1 MEYWQ
6 PTTDTAWFILFTQ
19 QLSKEKGHLL
29 WRDGPVYNATFQ
41 ASPPILWHYWTP
53 IVLKGHQNR
62 TLAEFPTLQEFFLS
76 AQKYDFCRSY
86 IVLWLTYIQPQWYTV
101 PLKPSSENKES
112 LESLYSPRDGTTNY
126 ILTQAGLPLCCVVLK
141 TLTPTS
147 CVALVVQSVER
158 LECHGFESHQGQ
170 LFLFLER
177 VFLVQ
182 FAFPTSPCCCH
193 ITCISPTKGSS
204 SFFGKSFPGV
214 VCIPYLTL
222 LSHYTHITH
231 QGQLFFFWKQFSW
244 CSLHSPPHLLLH
256 LTGSQRVIS

>member
-1 MEYWQ
+1 MEGW
-6 PTTDTAWFILFTQ
+6 
-19 QLSKEKGHLL
+19 SS
-29 WRDGPVYNATFQ
+29 NATFQ

-76 AQKYDFCRSY
+76 AYKYDFCRSY

-112 LESLYSPRDGTTNY
+112 LESLYSPRNGTTNY

-204 SFFGKSFPGV
+204 SFFLEIVFLVQFAFPTSLV
-214 VCIPYLTL
+214 VA
-222 LSHYTHITH
+222 SHRFIA
-231 QGQLFFFWKQFSW
+231 GDFSV
-244 CSLHSPPHLLLH
+244 SHTVEFHKYNLLH
-256 LTGSQRVIS
+256 MDLYKTKSTNTFTMHFVGVFQTTMSINTAQVHVSPCGQ